1 MNPKPIALSEKAT
14 SRNVLTNKQR
24 KDIKRYLEEGMGA
37 EQLATRYNVHIR
49 TIQHIKALDE
59 DSLEN
64 SKAKRTQKP
73 KYNEINDKVAAK
85 FRLYRDAGNPNPPWM
100 NLTAI
105 KLTRKPLTIQ
115 LPWWLQTQSQAIS
128 S

>member
-85 FRLYRDAGNPNPPWM
+85 FRLYRDAGNPNPP
-100 NLTAI
+100 
-105 KLTRKPLTIQ
+105 
-115 LPWWLQTQSQAIS
+115 
-128 S
+128 